1 MILMIKVIF
10 ITWIYGMLMICGTAI
25 SIILVVNKYLMDTEF
40 SRFSI
45 IIIVFGVIAGI
56 IGYYKLFR
64 MKLYKKYNSVI
75 NKLPIVKG

>member
-45 IIIVFGVIAGI
+45 LIIVFGVIAGI